1 MDRGWRVV
9 SFRSL
14 VVFVVSTIAATVTLG
29 AESRPIDVERS
40 TLTVLVY
47 KSGVF
52 SAFADDHVIRA
63 PIASGSVSADAPR
76 GVDISVRS
84 GTLTVLDPKLA
95 SGKRAEIQ
103 TRMLGPEV
111 LDSAKFPEIVFAS
124 TSIEP
129 AGADRWTVTG
139 RLTIHG
145 VTRPTTLSVV
155 QKDGRYRG
163 TLVLKQRDFG
173 IEPISIVGGTVK
185 VKDEL
190 KIEFDIVTQR

>member
-1 MDRGWRVV
+1 V

-14 VVFVVSTIAATVTLG
+14 VAFVLSTVATVTLG

-40 TLTVLVY
+40 TLTVLAY
-47 KSGVF
+47 KSGLF

-63 PIASGSVSADAPR
+63 PIASGSLSADAPR
-76 GVDISVRS
+76 SVEITVRS
-84 GTLTVLDPKLA
+84 GALTVLDPNLA
-95 SGKRAEIQ
+95 AGKRAEVQ

-124 TSIEP
+124 TSIES

-145 VTRPTTLSVV
+145 VTRPTTFSVV
-155 QKDGRYRG
+155 QQDGRYRG
-163 TLVLKQRDFG
+163 TTVLKQRDFG
-173 IEPISIVGGTVK
+173 IAPISIVGGTVK

-190 KIEFDIVTQR
+190 KIEFDIITQR